1 MIMHFWI
8 IIIIIIIECKLP
20 IFSILAMTGFGIP
33 LTGSMSAK
41 GFTLGFVY

>member
-1 MIMHFWI
+1 MHFSI

-20 IFSILAMTGFGIP
+20 TFSILAMIGFGIL

-41 GFTLGFVY
+41 GFTLGFIY